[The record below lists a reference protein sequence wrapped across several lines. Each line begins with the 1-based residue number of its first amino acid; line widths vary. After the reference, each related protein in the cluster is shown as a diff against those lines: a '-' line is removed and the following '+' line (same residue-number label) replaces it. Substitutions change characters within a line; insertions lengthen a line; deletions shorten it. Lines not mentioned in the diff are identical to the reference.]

1 MNKNYNFKLIH
12 GTFTAGE
19 ASQVLSDLISS
30 KIHFHR
36 MENFSSQERFGKD
49 APYSQTRIQA
59 LKKVQ
64 LSLKEIFEVAG
75 KQELKLKIEGTVE
88 ITIIEQ

>member
-12 GTFTAGE
+12 GTFTASE
-19 ASQVLSDLISS
+19 AAQILFDLISS
-30 KIHFHR
+30 KIHFHT

-49 APYSQTRIQA
+49 KPDSKSRIQA

-64 LSLKEIFEVAG
+64 GSLKKIFDVAE
-75 KQELKLKIEGTVE
+75 KKDVKLKIEGFVE
-88 ITIIEQ
+88 ITILE